1 MDLKLRADKSE
12 YYKCSM
18 YYMRR
23 YFGLRESILFC
34 LLFVAAMLLFF
45 LAHTIIILIFFG
57 VTCLV
62 LIITLVLFVWT
73 TVAGWKN
80 DHDKLGVDHIDLHF
94 EETQL
99 RTEFF
104 KANGEQITAE
114 IHDYQKIEAVAL
126 KKNFVYVYA
135 AMAIFYYFE
144 RKDLGDEKF
153 EELTAFLRER
163 LPKEKLKFKT
173 VKRIYPKKKKVTID
187 GSDGKKK

>member
-1 MDLKLRADKSE
+1 
-12 YYKCSM
+12 M

-23 YFGLRESILFC
+23 YFGLRESILFIA
-34 LLFVAAMLLFF
+34 LFVAAMLLYF
-45 LAHTIIILIFFG
+45 LPPHSIIILVFFG

-62 LIITLVLFVWT
+62 LIITLVLFIWT

-80 DHDKLGVDHIDLHF
+80 DHERLGVDHIDLHF

-126 KKNFVYVYA
+126 KKNFVYIYA
-135 AMAIFYYFE
+135 AMAIFYYFD
-144 RKDLGDEKF
+144 RKDLGEEKF
-153 EELTAFLRER
+153 TELTDFLREH

-173 VKRIYPKKKKVTID
+173 VKRIYPKKKKVTIE
-187 GSDGKKK
+187 GSDGKKKQ